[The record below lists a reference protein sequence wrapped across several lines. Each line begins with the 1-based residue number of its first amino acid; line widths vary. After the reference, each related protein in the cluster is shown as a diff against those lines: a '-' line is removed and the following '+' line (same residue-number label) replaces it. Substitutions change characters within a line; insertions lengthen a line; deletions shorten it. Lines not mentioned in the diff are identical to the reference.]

1 MSVLKIDNLSTEVDG
16 KNILK
21 NVNLEIKK
29 GETHV
34 LLGANAS
41 GKSTLLYTLMGF
53 PDYCVKEG
61 RIVFDEKDITDLEIE
76 ERAKLGIAAVYQNP
90 PAINVKLSKLLDKIS
105 KTKVDIQG
113 VQGLMEREINVGFSG
128 GERKLSEVI
137 QVISLDPEFIILDEL
152 DAGLDVEN
160 LERLSSLI
168 KQELSDRSILLITHR
183 GRALRFFEPDFAH
196 VMLEGELICSSKN
209 WKKVWKTI
217 EEDGYER
224 CKTCEL
230 HTNG

>member
-1 MSVLKIDNLSTEVDG
+1 MSFLKIHNLSTEVDG

-21 NVNLEIKK
+21 RVNLEIEK

-53 PDYCVKEG
+53 PDYVVKEG
-61 RIVFDEKDITDLEIE
+61 KIVFGDKDITDLEIE
-76 ERAKLGIAAVYQNP
+76 ERAGLGIAAVYQNP
-90 PAINVKLSKLLDKIS
+90 PAINVKLSKLLEKIS
-105 KTKVDIQG
+105 KKRVKIEG
-113 VQGLMEREINVGFSG
+113 MEGLMEREINVGFSG

-137 QVISLDPEFIILDEL
+137 QVISLNPQFIILDEL

-160 LERLSSLI
+160 LEKLSSLI
-168 KQELSDRSILLITHR
+168 KKELSDKSILLITHR
-183 GRALRFFEPDFAH
+183 GRALRFFKPDFAH
-196 VMLEGELICSSKN
+196 VMLDGEIICSSQN
-209 WKKVWKTI
+209 WKKIWETI
-217 EEDGYER
+217 EEDGYEK

-230 HTNG
+230 HSNR